1 MLPEIQIVE
10 NLGVRYAIFQSRDF
24 ISHIVRQT
32 GQFELALVED
42 TEKLLKDVNEGYV
55 LDIGSNMGTY
65 GVPLAVRNPNLTV
78 LCFEP
83 QRIIYNQLCTNITIN
98 RLDNVYAYNV
108 AVSDH
113 EDTIELKMPDYM
125 QEENIGGFSLDPLV
139 KEKCPTSQGKT
150 ETVNVVTIDSIGLAN
165 VKMIK
170 IDVEGLEL
178 EVLKGAT
185 ETIKNSNYPPL
196 ILEAWNQY
204 EWWDARK
211 EEMFDYVKSLGY
223 NIEDSSWVNNY
234 LAVHPGK

>member
-1 MLPEIQIVE
+1 MLPEIQIIE
-10 NLGVRYAIFQSRDF
+10 NQGIRFLLFHSRDF

-32 GQFELALVED
+32 GQFEIALVED
-42 TEKLLKDVNEGYV
+42 TERLLKDCTGGFV
-55 LDIGSNMGTY
+55 LDIGSNIGTY

-83 QRIIYNQLCTNITIN
+83 QRIIYNQLCTNITLN

-108 AVSDH
+108 AVSDR
-113 EDTIELKMPDYM
+113 EDTLTLEMPDYL
-125 QEENIGGFSLDPLV
+125 QEENVGGFSLDPLV
-139 KEKCPTSQGKT
+139 KEKCPTSKGLT
-150 ETVNVVTIDSIGLAN
+150 ETVNVVTIDSMELTD

-204 EWWDARK
+204 DWWEARK
-211 EEMFDYVKSLGY
+211 EEMFEYVKSLGY
-223 NIEDSSWVNNY
+223 DIVDSSWVNNY
-234 LAVHPGK
+234 LSIHPGK